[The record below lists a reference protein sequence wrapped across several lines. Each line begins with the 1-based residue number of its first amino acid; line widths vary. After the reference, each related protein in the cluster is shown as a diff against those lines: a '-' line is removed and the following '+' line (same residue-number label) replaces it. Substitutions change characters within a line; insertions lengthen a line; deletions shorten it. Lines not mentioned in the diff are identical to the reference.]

1 MAMEKITMQE
11 FCKLVGK
18 TEEEIK
24 NGDLDLRDT
33 AITQLPEGLTV
44 GESIDLEGTGITQ
57 LPEGLTVGGYLDL
70 ENCTGITQL
79 PEGLTV
85 GGDLYLR
92 DASIT
97 HAKYNKKLPTDF
109 FTFIWEYKGRQFIKC
124 DGIFSQIIEK
134 KGNVFKTKYIGK
146 DKIQYIVTDGSG
158 RYAHGDSIH
167 EAKEDLLYKISNR
180 DTSRYE
186 NLTPESNL
194 TFEESIQCYRI
205 ITGACAAGTK
215 DFVTRHLKQQKESYT
230 IAEIGTLTR
239 GHFGNEDFRKFFHL
253 P

>member
-1 MAMEKITMQE
+1 MEKITMQE

-18 TEEEIK
+18 TEEKIK
-24 NGDLDLRDT
+24 NVSLDLR
-33 AITQLPEGLTV
+33 
-44 GESIDLEGTGITQ
+44 GTGITR
-57 LPEGLTVGGYLDL
+57 LPEGLTVGGS
-70 ENCTGITQL
+70 
-79 PEGLTV
+79 
-85 GGDLYLR
+85 LYLR
-92 DASIT
+92 GTGIT
-97 HAKYNKKLPTDF
+97 HAKYNKKLPADF

-146 DKIQYIVTDGSG
+146 DEIQYIVTDGSG

-186 NLTPESNL
+186 DLTPESNL

-215 DFVTRHLKQQKESYT
+215 NFVTRHLKQQKESYT
-230 IAEIGTLTR
+230 ISEIGTLAR
-239 GHFGNEDFRKFFHL
+239 GHFGNEDFREFFHL
-253 P
+253 K